1 MSPIFQLR
9 DFRTEHKAE
18 LASNTRALEQAV
30 EAVENN
36 VKWMEDNYDVVADW
50 LNNKVY

>member
-1 MSPIFQLR
+1 MIFQLR

-18 LASNTRALEQAV
+18 LASSTRAMEQAV